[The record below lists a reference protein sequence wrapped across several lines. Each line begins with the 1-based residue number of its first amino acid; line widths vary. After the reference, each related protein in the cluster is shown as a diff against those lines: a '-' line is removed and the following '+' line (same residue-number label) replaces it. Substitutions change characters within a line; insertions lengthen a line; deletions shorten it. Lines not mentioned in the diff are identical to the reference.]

1 MKTEGRPQI
10 SPLRYA
16 SVEMTILFEHKI
28 SRFPGDIR
36 GNRGSP
42 ASLGMTNE
50 RVTSSW
56 KVVAEKKTFFGS
68 HLDRSDHS

>member
-28 SRFPGDIR
+28 PRFPGDIR

-42 ASLGMTNE
+42 GVPRDDKRKSDILMESGC
-50 RVTSSW
+50 W
-56 KVVAEKKTFFGS
+56 KEDVFQISFGQV
-68 HLDRSDHS
+68 